1 MLQYTKLVL
10 ALLKKEDA
18 LYFSKNTGEK
28 MSIKEFLGFSGEDGV
43 SYWREAEGAYSWQH
57 LTFVTSLLIIMAVL
71 AVFFGCRYKNKSDKE
86 KNRVLVWS
94 AILINV
100 FEIFKIVV
108 ICIRNSDN
116 PNHWQKL
123 LPLFLCSIQLFA
135 IPLAAFTKNRLKE
148 AALDFVMIF
157 GILGAV
163 VGTYGA
169 AQNYGVYPVF
179 SLENVSSGITHM
191 ISGFASLYIMISDMH
206 SMKKKN
212 IAATCLIITLF
223 CAVAYVVNVLV
234 DYNYM
239 FLMNHDGTPY
249 QIVYN
254 LVGGHPVF
262 YPLLVVG
269 LFAVYIVA
277 FYGVYYA
284 ITKNRHKATVEPT
297 EEKEPALMGE

>member
-1 MLQYTKLVL
+1 M
-10 ALLKKEDA
+10 
-18 LYFSKNTGEK
+18 F
-28 MSIKEFLGFSGEDGV
+28 IKEFLGFSGADGV
-43 SYWREAEGAYSWQH
+43 SYSREAAGAYSLEH
-57 LTFVTSLLIIMAVL
+57 LTFVTSLLIIMTVL
-71 AVFFGCRYKNKSDKE
+71 AVVLGRACKNKSESE
-86 KNRVLVWS
+86 KNKVIIWS
-94 AILINV
+94 AILIDA

-116 PNHWQKL
+116 PNHWHML
-123 LPLFLCSIQLFA
+123 LPLFLCSIQLLA
-135 IPLAAFTKNRLKE
+135 LPLAAFTKGRLKE

-157 GILGAV
+157 GILGAI

-169 AQNYGVYPVF
+169 AQNYASYPVL
-179 SLENVSSGITHM
+179 SIENVSSGITHS
-191 ISGFASLYIMISDMH
+191 ISGFASLYIMISGMH

-212 IAATCLIITLF
+212 ITFTCLILAVF
-223 CAVAYVVNVLV
+223 CLLAYIVNILV

-254 LVGGHPVF
+254 LVGGHKVA

-269 LFAVYIVA
+269 LFVVYIFA

-284 ITKNRHKATVEPT
+284 VTKKHRKESLEET
-297 EEKEPALMGE
+297 EEKELITK